1 VRERRELGGFYRERG
16 GEGEPGERET
26 VGHNSTLSEGSG
38 GEREGNDRA
47 VSGSWRRAGADVEAW
62 AAGCRARTGQAVV
75 AGGRRGD
82 RLGWAPP
89 VGEREGRV
97 GRAAVALV
105 GLGWAE
111 FGLAEWLGFF
121 FLFFFSILFYLKYK

>member
-47 VSGSWRRAGADVEAW
+47 VSGS
-62 AAGCRARTGQAVV
+62 
-75 AGGRRGD
+75 
-82 RLGWAPP
+82 
-89 VGEREGRV
+89 
-97 GRAAVALV
+97 
-105 GLGWAE
+105 
-111 FGLAEWLGFF
+111 
-121 FLFFFSILFYLKYK
+121 